1 MTYEELK
8 DTEINKLIEQTD
20 LLKLAKECLSIV
32 DSSTLKDKEITMLI
46 QSAISDLNRLEI
58 DVKEHIEDNLVKNT
72 IMIYVKAHF
81 GDGDINKK
89 IEYLK
94 RYKSNLRE
102 LQFSLE
108 YRIKEEVD
116 NNA

>member
-1 MTYEELK
+1 MEESLK
-8 DTEINKLIEQTD
+8 E

-46 QSAISDLNRLEI
+46 NSAISDLERLKI
-58 DVKEHIEDNLVKNT
+58 DVEEHIEDNLLKNT
-72 IMIYVKAHF
+72 IIIYVKAHF
-81 GDGDINKK
+81 GDGDVNKR

-94 RYKSNLRE
+94 RYKANLRE
-102 LQFSLE
+102 LQFSEE
-108 YRIKEEVD
+108 YQKKEAD

>member
-1 MTYEELK
+1 MTYNELK
-8 DTEINKLIEQTD
+8 NVDINQLITQTD

-46 QSAISDLNRLEI
+46 ESAIEDLQRLEI
-58 DVKEHIEDNLVKNT
+58 DVQEHIQDNLVKNT
-72 IMIYVKAHF
+72 IIIYVKAHF
-81 GDGDINKK
+81 GDGDINKR

-102 LQFSLE
+102 LKF
-108 YRIKEEVD
+108 
-116 NNA
+116 

>member
-1 MTYEELK
+1 MEESIK
-8 DTEINKLIEQTD
+8 E

-46 QSAISDLNRLEI
+46 QSAISDLERLEI
-58 DVKEHIEDNLVKNT
+58 DVKGHIEDNLLKNT

-81 GDGDINKK
+81 GDGDINKRT
-89 IEYLK
+89 EYLK
-94 RYKSNLRE
+94 RYKANLRE
-102 LQFSLE
+102 LQFSEE

-116 NNA
+116 SNA

>member
-1 MTYEELK
+1 MEEK
-8 DTEINKLIEQTD
+8 IKN

-32 DSSTLKDKEITMLI
+32 ESSTLKDKEITMLI
-46 QSAISDLNRLEI
+46 ESAISDLKRLEI
-58 DVKEHIEDNLVKNT
+58 DVEKKIEDNLVKNT
-72 IMIYVKAHF
+72 IIIYVKANF
-81 GDGDINKK
+81 GDGDMDKR

-102 LQFSLE
+102 LQFSEE
-108 YRIKEEVD
+108 YKVKEEVD